1 MSENWLE
8 RWDNG
13 RTGWHEK
20 EGNAGLHAHW
30 PELPSGT
37 RVLVPLAGKTPDM
50 LWLAGRGCRVTGIEL
65 SPVAVEA
72 FFSDNGLSFTKD
84 DHKGLQRYTAADHTI
99 EIYCGD
105 YFNLSTAEYDALY
118 DRGALVALP
127 AETRA
132 RYVEHTNTLLKMS
145 PVRLVVT
152 LEYDQEIVAG
162 PPFSVSESEILGYW
176 PDLVRVGEKD
186 DIETC
191 PPKFIAAGLTDIR
204 EVIWLS
210 GASPSG

>member
-1 MSENWLE
+1 MAENWLE

-13 RTGWHEK
+13 RTGWHELK
-20 EGNAGLHAHW
+20 GNAGLHAHW
-30 PELPSGT
+30 PAQPSGA

-50 LWLAGRGCRVTGIEL
+50 MWLAQRGCHVTGVEL

-72 FFSDNGLSFTKD
+72 FFAENGLPFTKD
-84 DHKGLQRYTAADHTI
+84 VHGGLQRYKATDHSI
-99 EIYCGD
+99 EIHCGD
-105 YFNLSTAEYDALY
+105 YFDFSTANFDALY

-127 AETRA
+127 PEMRQ
-132 RYVEHTNTLLKMS
+132 RYVEHTNMLLKES
-145 PVRLVVT
+145 PVRLVIT
-152 LEYDQEIVAG
+152 LEYDQQVVSG

-176 PDLVRVGEKD
+176 PELMRVGEKD

-204 EVIWLS
+204 EVFWLS
-210 GASPSG
+210 GASLPG